1 MVRFVRLTLLNGATV
16 AINPE
21 HVTQAVEF
29 DSGRGVT
36 TTLKLTTGDVHVKGT
51 LDEVLQLLQA
61 GA

>member
-16 AINPE
+16 AVNPD

-29 DSGRGVT
+29 DSGRGIQ

-51 LDEVLQLLQA
+51 LDEVLALLEKD
-61 GA
+61 